1 MSGNPLGVDLYHGAV
16 LNVSVVNNTLN
27 NNGGIELVPT
37 QRNAPV
43 DTPTTSSFSV
53 ARNIEINN
61 NTLINTSGQFSTF
74 IAVTLQLNTQNA
86 FWGESVIGV
95 EVRNNKITARSGAP
109 YYRNTDGYKN
119 LAVYQSS
126 APYVEQGRGALTG
139 TVFQGDTCANCAAA
153 YTVSTGA
160 IDTTIWNPVTTT
172 SPGIVSMPVTDW
184 VFPNT
189 TTRSLGT
196 VVGHD

>member
-1 MSGNPLGVDLYHGAV
+1 MSGNPLGVDLYHGAM

-61 NTLINTSGQFSTF
+61 NTLTNTSGQFSTF

-119 LAVYQSS
+119 LRCLSEQRALCRARQGSS
-126 APYVEQGRGALTG
+126 DRNRVPGRHLRQLCSSLHCKHRRYRHNDLEPRYHDIAG
-139 TVFQGDTCANCAAA
+139 N
-153 YTVSTGA
+153 
-160 IDTTIWNPVTTT
+160 
-172 SPGIVSMPVTDW
+172 
-184 VFPNT
+184 
-189 TTRSLGT
+189 RSRCL
-196 VVGHD
+196 